1 MSIISFILST
11 FLTGIKIKGMR
22 PQLEVELNAS
32 YFAADMIYTKVIISN
47 YSTEP
52 AMLVNLELS
61 SANLNRRWSATPF
74 KKLIAKGGSV
84 DDNRIYSEAVPL
96 NIPPKSA
103 ISCYLAFEVGKI
115 NFNKLLNHQTKM
127 IFTLNRTQ
135 IHKIVDIKNTNFP
148 IEKLVKDGFE
158 SIPRTRF
165 VRIFSRFQRVSI
177 SSFRPAVKPKPFDR

>member
-74 KKLIAKGGSV
+74 MKLIAKGGSV

-148 IEKLVKDGFE
+148 IEKLVKE
-158 SIPRTRF
+158 LN
-165 VRIFSRFQRVSI
+165 
-177 SSFRPAVKPKPFDR
+177 

>member
-135 IHKIVDIKNTNFP
+135 IHKI
-148 IEKLVKDGFE
+148 
-158 SIPRTRF
+158 
-165 VRIFSRFQRVSI
+165 
-177 SSFRPAVKPKPFDR
+177 